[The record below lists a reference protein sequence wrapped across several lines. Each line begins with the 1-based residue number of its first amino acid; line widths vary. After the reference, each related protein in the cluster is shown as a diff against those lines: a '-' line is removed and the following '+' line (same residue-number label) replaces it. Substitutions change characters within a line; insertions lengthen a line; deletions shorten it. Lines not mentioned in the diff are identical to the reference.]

1 MISADYLLNTKL
13 IFMKNLPA
21 TIGLMGL
28 FTLLFFF
35 RGNPDKVQASPVK
48 TAQIDQIELFAQ
60 DTFPPKP
67 MDTVM
72 KHKKK
77 KDRKGDTSWPQKR
90 DILFR

>member
-1 MISADYLLNTKL
+1 
-13 IFMKNLPA
+13 MKNLPA
-21 TIGLMGL
+21 TIGLISI
-28 FTLLFFF
+28 FTLFIFF
-35 RGNPDKVQASPVK
+35 RGNPDKVQAAPAK
-48 TAQIDQIELFAQ
+48 PAQVDQIELFAQ

-90 DILFR
+90 DTLFR